1 MASGITA
8 PFYSYEDIRRRADA
22 FLGTHHAVAS
32 IPIPIE
38 EIVEFRLGIDIV
50 PMPGL
55 HRLIETDG
63 FITSDL
69 KEIYVD
75 EFVYVSRPG
84 RYRFTLAHANG

>member
-1 MASGITA
+1 M
-8 PFYSYEDIRRRADA
+8 
-22 FLGTHHAVAS
+22 
-32 IPIPIE
+32 
-38 EIVEFRLGIDIV
+38 EFRLGIDIV

-84 RYRFTLAHANG
+84 RYPFTLAHANG